1 MSNFMTKYYAE
12 GIQKFERQ
20 LGHAVSSFSDI
31 LKVVQQPLQKNK
43 LTVNLRRCN

>member
-20 LGHAVSSFSDI
+20 LGHAVSSFSEI
-31 LKVVQQPLQKNK
+31 LKAYNNLCKKQ
-43 LTVNLRRCN
+43 VNG